1 MKTSIRPGAKG
12 QKHQN
17 GVFCG
22 KELWRGR
29 VAYRL
34 SNGVVDLTTLTGG
47 GHIAEFRLIEPDGA
61 PGMNPLWVPPWES
74 MDSHRYRE
82 AAHKPK
88 YGTLLEGKLL
98 AGIAGHNLCLDYF
111 GAPSA
116 AEAAQGLSQHGEAP
130 SLPWKKVGQETGK
143 NRASVTL
150 AVRLPQAGLRF
161 ERRITL
167 KKGQAA
173 AWFKE
178 TVQNERKADHFFH
191 WVQHVTLGP
200 PFISQRGSATFLP
213 GTRGI
218 TFPFGYGDRA
228 LLQSGKEFRWPNAP
242 LRSGGNA
249 NLENTLIRKGLGF
262 VASALVDPRREWGY
276 VCALNRKH
284 RFLIG
289 YCFRREDFP
298 WVAVWEENRARSGP
312 PWRKGAE
319 TRGLEFG
326 STPIPSTRRDVIERG
341 NLFGAETFACVP
353 GRGKKTVE
361 YVAFLSRVPAGVQ
374 RVSDVRLS
382 GNEIQ
387 IHGDSK
393 EVIARVNCR

>member
-1 MKTSIRPGAKG
+1 MRTGAMRQKQPGEMVCRKSEW
-12 QKHQN
+12 H
-17 GVFCG
+17 
-22 KELWRGR
+22 GR
-29 VAYRL
+29 EAYRL
-34 SNGVVDLTTLTGG
+34 SNGVVELTTLTGG
-47 GHIAEFRLIEPDGA
+47 GHIAEFRLIELDGA
-61 PGMNPLWVPPWES
+61 PGMNPLWVPPWDS

-111 GAPSA
+111 GAPSG

-130 SLPWKKVGQETGK
+130 SLPWSKAGQETGK
-143 NRASVTL
+143 SRASVTL
-150 AVRLPQAGLRF
+150 GVRLPEAGLRF

-167 KKGQAA
+167 RKGQTA
-173 AWFKE
+173 AWFTE

-200 PFISQRGSATFLP
+200 PFISQRASAAFLP
-213 GTRGI
+213 GTRGM
-218 TFPFGYGDRA
+218 TFPFGYGNRA

-242 LRSGGNA
+242 LRSGGRV
-249 NLENTLIRKGLGF
+249 NLENVLIRRGFGF

-284 RFLIG
+284 RLLIG

-298 WVAVWEENRARSGP
+298 WVAVWEENRAHSAP
-312 PWRKGAE
+312 PWRKRTE

-326 STPIPSTRRDVIERG
+326 STPIPSTRRDVVGRG
-341 NLFGAETFACVP
+341 NLFGTETFTCIP
-353 GRGKKTVE
+353 GLGRKTIE
-361 YVAFLSRVPAGVQ
+361 YVAFLARIPAGVQ
-374 RVSDVRLS
+374 RISNIRFS
-382 GNEIQ
+382 GHEIQ
-387 IHGDSK
+387 IRGDSK
-393 EVIARVNCR
+393 EVIARVLCR